1 MKKLKLDPLELDKE
15 TIARLDEKQLAEIV
29 GGVSGGT
36 GTTIE
41 PSSCPDGG
49 SCAPGTSCS
58 GGTSC

>member
-1 MKKLKLDPLELDKE
+1 MKKLQLDPLQLDKE

-29 GGVSGGT
+29 GGISAGVT
-36 GTTIE
+36 VE